1 MSATEVIGII
11 AGACTTIAFIP
22 QVIHT
27 LRTRDTSAI
36 SLGMYILFV
45 AGILMWLC
53 YGILLDD
60 LPLIVANLITLL
72 LASII
77 LILKIQQVYRSRY

>member
-1 MSATEVIGII
+1 MPDASLIGLT

-27 LRTRDTSAI
+27 LRTKDTSAI
-36 SLGMYILFV
+36 SLGMYFLFV
-45 AGILMWLC
+45 TGIILWLC

-60 LPLIVANLITLL
+60 LPLIIANVITLSL
-72 LASII
+72 STTI
-77 LILKIQQVYRSRY
+77 LVMKIRHTYS